1 MSKKI
6 LFGTLDTIELLIFLN
21 SFGEKYTTSSK
32 LREKFPDIKR
42 HTLDMKLKKLKE
54 QMLVEW
60 LVKKPKTAGADKR
73 EYRLTKEGMKV
84 CKDLIE
90 LNLKILEPVIHKM
103 AQSGIKSREKPT
115 ITLNQDIIKNILM
128 EFSEESTDLV
138 AKDVLKEQV
147 KLLRKSLEKLL

>member
-6 LFGTLDTIELLIFLN
+6 LFGTLDTIELLIFLS

-54 QMLVEW
+54 QKLVEW
-60 LVKKPKTAGADKR
+60 LVKKAKTAGADKR
-73 EYRLTKEGMKV
+73 EYRLTKEGIKV

-90 LNLKILEPVIHKM
+90 LNFKILEPILNKM
-103 AQSGIKSREKPT
+103 VQSTIKNKEKST
-115 ITLNQDIIKNILM
+115 INIKEDTINNILM
-128 EFSEESTDLV
+128 EFSEETAEIVS
-138 AKDVLKEQV
+138 KDVLEGQLKV
-147 KLLRKSLEKLL
+147 LRKSLEKLL

>member
-6 LFGTLDTIELLIFLN
+6 LYGTLDTINLLIFLS

-54 QMLVEW
+54 QKLVEW
-60 LVKKPKTAGADKR
+60 LIKKPQIAGADKR
-73 EYRLTKEGMKV
+73 EYRLTKEGVKV
-84 CKDLIE
+84 CNDLIE
-90 LNLKILEPVIHKM
+90 LNFKILEPVINKM
-103 AQSGIKSREKPT
+103 VQSDLKSSK
-115 ITLNQDIIKNILM
+115 LNEEIINNILM
-128 EFSEESTDLV
+128 EFSEESTDMVTKEILE
-138 AKDVLKEQV
+138 EQV